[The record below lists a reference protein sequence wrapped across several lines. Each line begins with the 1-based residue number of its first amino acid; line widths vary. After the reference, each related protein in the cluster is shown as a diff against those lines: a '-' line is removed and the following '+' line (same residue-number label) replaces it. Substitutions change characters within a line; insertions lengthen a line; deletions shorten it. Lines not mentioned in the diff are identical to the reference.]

1 MQIPTPP
8 TQGGALDSAFH
19 GILRQAVYGP
29 PQAQIRVHW
38 HRQIRRA
45 WSPQG
50 PCGGEGVAKPCSSSP
65 EPRHPGNTHL
75 RDPELWVAAGWHQG
89 ILAVDKE
96 GQALNPGPT
105 GSWSNNLG
113 QVSQAKPQ
121 FPHHR
126 NRVRVSSCPRQVSAS
141 FLLRC
146 LSWPLTSSAGN
157 PEACTLAADLDP
169 FSSGDQLGAD
179 NRE

>member
-1 MQIPTPP
+1 MDHHKPRLGYIGT
-8 TQGGALDSAFH
+8 GRSAEH
-19 GILRQAVYGP
+19 GVLRGP
-29 PQAQIRVHW
+29 VEGRVW
-38 HRQIRRA
+38 Q
-45 WSPQG
+45 SPAAAHQ
-50 PCGGEGVAKPCSSSP
+50 SL
-65 EPRHPGNTHL
+65 RHPGNTHL

-96 GQALNPGPT
+96 GQALNPSPA
-105 GSWSNNLG
+105 GSWPNNLG

-157 PEACTLAADLDP
+157 PEACTLAADLDS